1 MTDLVIVA
9 IIIICVY
16 IIPASA
22 TCALMHW
29 ITHRRDRDDDK

>member
-16 IIPASA
+16 IIPATA
-22 TCALMHW
+22 ACALMHCA
-29 ITHRRDRDDDK
+29 INRKDEDDD

>member
-22 TCALMHW
+22 TCALMYW
-29 ITHRRDRDDDK
+29 TTHRRNRDDE